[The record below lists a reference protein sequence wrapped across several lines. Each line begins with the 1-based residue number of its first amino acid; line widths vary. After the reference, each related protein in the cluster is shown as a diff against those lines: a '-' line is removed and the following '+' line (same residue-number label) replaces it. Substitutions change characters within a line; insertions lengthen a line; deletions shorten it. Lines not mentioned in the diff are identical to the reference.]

1 MAKVRRG
8 GTNPIDHVEELHDT
22 LLLRFWIRR
31 GTKSKKR
38 SPFVFKKRCAFLSE
52 DPLLIVGPAGK
63 KIKGSL
69 VRATRVGSKTIRG
82 FMYREGKL
90 LIIETK
96 DVKAESDQK
105 KVARYIYSTLG
116 KYKVRVPLKNI
127 VLRNP
132 TEKPKKEK
140 SSTNKRIRETTIQE
154 ESSED
159 SVSEE
164 NLSEESIDENI
175 TPEEWQEQER
185 YLEEESSQ
193 DKEEVPPSP
202 KQVRSEL
209 KETEAQYKEKKKRL
223 QQKELQLKAYQKK
236 IKKEAEKAALLLE
249 TEQSFKAE
257 CFAVQ
262 NASELNTLL
271 STGPLSKSAQKRIRT
286 LPEEERLDGIIKE
299 LRYAREERDKELNIK
314 NSKLLDRDKSL
325 DKKQLQNLD
334 LEQDRLDKK
343 EELSLIICQEKTTL
357 IDSELDSLQN
367 APELS
372 SIIGHYH
379 FEHNWNELK
388 SMLQQLQ
395 QHPKNEEFQM
405 GDGDEI
411 AQREAQYKQIEE
423 EYDQLLQTFD
433 DVVVQWKKEL
443 EEMEQE
449 IALLP
454 IVDQQKAQK
463 KFNALSHTLS
473 SAISTMHKAVHKQQE
488 YTQKARLLEEVGS
501 ITADL
506 IGDRR
511 EQSPDTPIH
520 HTDPLDDLRLVNTRI
535 HKKLSVIIEKTP
547 SLRVMICH
555 LIYRIQHIQQAL
567 DEKEAA
573 GERVQMASDTEVD
586 GPLTPLWEQVP
597 SSPDP
602 NRFVSEYKKWCALEN
617 RMWYLLDNPLETRTR

>member
-395 QHPKNEEFQM
+395 Q
-405 GDGDEI
+405 
-411 AQREAQYKQIEE
+411 
-423 EYDQLLQTFD
+423 L
-433 DVVVQWKKEL
+433 
-443 EEMEQE
+443 
-449 IALLP
+449 
-454 IVDQQKAQK
+454 
-463 KFNALSHTLS
+463 
-473 SAISTMHKAVHKQQE
+473 
-488 YTQKARLLEEVGS
+488 
-501 ITADL
+501 
-506 IGDRR
+506 
-511 EQSPDTPIH
+511 
-520 HTDPLDDLRLVNTRI
+520 
-535 HKKLSVIIEKTP
+535 
-547 SLRVMICH
+547 
-555 LIYRIQHIQQAL
+555 
-567 DEKEAA
+567 
-573 GERVQMASDTEVD
+573 
-586 GPLTPLWEQVP
+586 
-597 SSPDP
+597 
-602 NRFVSEYKKWCALEN
+602 
-617 RMWYLLDNPLETRTR
+617 